1 MTEMRPL
8 TSWRIVQALGK
19 QRYLCLSLL
28 AFLFALPLAGDE
40 PGARLTTQLVLVFV
54 FITGPLAVARTRAT
68 LWITGVFAIVVF
80 VMGIGSVLGGGD
92 WFLGTSAL
100 VGFVFFGFLSWL
112 VTRELLFDVK
122 EVTAETLWAAVNVYV
137 LIGLSF
143 AFLYSVLAL
152 SSPDAFVGKF
162 MSEPLRDQLLGFV
175 YFSFVTLTSLGYGD
189 VTPAS
194 PAVRILAILEA
205 LVGQLYV
212 AMLIARFVGLRIAQ
226 PQEEK

>member
-143 AFLYSVLAL
+143 AFLYSVLRDPHDPRVRGYHAEQYL
-152 SSPDAFVGKF
+152 CRHPDLPGGVG
-162 MSEPLRDQLLGFV
+162 R
-175 YFSFVTLTSLGYGD
+175 
-189 VTPAS
+189 
-194 PAVRILAILEA
+194 PAVRGDHDRSAGGA
-205 LVGQLYV
+205 VH
-212 AMLIARFVGLRIAQ
+212 LIAEVASGNG
-226 PQEEK
+226 